1 MKNQNRTMFSIHLI
15 EENGKISA
23 VAEAYGSSPTPF
35 EIGYE
40 IMASLEKAS
49 FNQPELNL
57 RVEPL
62 TYSERL
68 Q

>member
-1 MKNQNRTMFSIHLI
+1 MKNPKTLFAIYLI
-15 EENGKISA
+15 EEDGQISV
-23 VAEAYGSSPTPF
+23 VAESYGTNPTPF
-35 EIGYE
+35 EIGHE

-49 FNQPELNL
+49 IRQPELKL

>member
-1 MKNQNRTMFSIHLI
+1 MKNQKTTFTIHLI
-15 EENGKISA
+15 EEDGVISV
-23 VAEAYGSSPTPF
+23 VAEAYGSSPMPF

-40 IMASLEKAS
+40 IMASLEKAAIS
-49 FNQPELNL
+49 HPHMNL

-62 TYSERL
+62 TYSEHL

>member
-1 MKNQNRTMFSIHLI
+1 MKNQKTMFSIHLI
-15 EENGKISA
+15 EEDGQIS
-23 VAEAYGSSPTPF
+23 VMAEAYGNSPTPF

-49 FNQPELNL
+49 YAQPELHL
-57 RVEPL
+57 RVEPF
-62 TYSERL
+62 TYSEML

>member
-1 MKNQNRTMFSIHLI
+1 MKYKKTVFSIHLI
-15 EENGKISA
+15 EENGQISA

-49 FNQPELNL
+49 FRQPELNL

>member
-1 MKNQNRTMFSIHLI
+1 MKNQKTAFIIHLI
-15 EENGKISA
+15 EENGKVS
-23 VAEAYGSSPTPF
+23 VLAEAYGSSPTPF
-35 EIGYE
+35 KIGYE

-49 FNQPELNL
+49 FSQPELNL

>member
-1 MKNQNRTMFSIHLI
+1 MKNLKTSFIIHLI
-15 EENGKISA
+15 EENGQIS
-23 VAEAYGSSPTPF
+23 VLAEAFGNSPKPF

-49 FNQPELNL
+49 FNNPELNL